1 VLTNA
6 CLKALRFLTG
16 KRKSCGIGFHE
27 PERAHHDPMARVK
40 PLASGTL
47 RYMISYMILE
57 DNDIDYDIIG
67 FEMSMI
73 S

>member
-1 VLTNA
+1 M
-6 CLKALRFLTG
+6 FL
-16 KRKSCGIGFHE
+16 GIKT
-27 PERAHHDPMARVK
+27 ARGRHGTSTVIR
-40 PLASGTL
+40 ASGTL
-47 RYMISYMILE
+47 RYTISYMISE

>member
-1 VLTNA
+1 MLKTGLTLEWSKHVA
-6 CLKALRFLTG
+6 HQADF
-16 KRKSCGIGFHE
+16 KS
-27 PERAHHDPMARVK
+27 
-40 PLASGTL
+40 SGTL
-47 RYMISYMILE
+47 RYMISYMISE